1 MKLKV
6 TQKELNECIT
16 NAVRRVLS
24 ESKFDKRHGF
34 EKATKSANRDIERDV
49 FGDGFKSYDKP
60 HKTKKDY
67 SRKGKNKFNGRFYD
81 ENIDESRVDLSSPF
95 DDNYYDDGYEV
106 DAPDINSIVGG
117 HEYDESGQTD
127 EPTVEIRTDIND
139 SERELLKQILNEF
152 EDIDFDII
160 DGVITLL
167 VPKSMKKSVIIYL
180 KDNDVEIIKNKKE

>member
-81 ENIDESRVDLSSPF
+81 ENIDESRLDMSSPF

-106 DAPDINSIVGG
+106 EAPDINSIVGG
-117 HEYDESGQTD
+117 HEYYESEQTD
-127 EPTVEIRTDIND
+127 EPTVEIRTDIN
-139 SERELLKQILNEF
+139 ETEKELINQILNEF
-152 EDIDFDII
+152 EDIDYDII
-160 DGVITLL
+160 DGVVTLL
-167 VPKSMKKSVIIYL
+167 VPKSMKKSVIVYL
-180 KDNDVEIIKNKKE
+180 KDNDVEIIKNKK

>member
-34 EKATKSANRDIERDV
+34 EKATKSANRDIERDF

-81 ENIDESRVDLSSPF
+81 ENIDESRLDISSPF
-95 DDNYYDDGYEV
+95 DDSYYDDGYEV
-106 DAPDINSIVGG
+106 EAPDINSIVGG

-127 EPTVEIRTDIND
+127 EPTVEIRTVIN
-139 SERELLKQILNEF
+139 ETEKELINQILNEF
-152 EDIDFDII
+152 EDIDYDII

-167 VPKSMKKSVIIYL
+167 VPKSMKKSVIVYL
-180 KDNDVEIIKNKKE
+180 KDNDVEIIKNKK